1 MKHEGGGEGRRGSI
15 LGSDQAT
22 AREQD
27 GSQKSSVGRHTR
39 QGNTGSLIKREGG
52 RLWGEI
58 LGLGKS
64 RRGKPSAQ
72 RPMGPQINRR
82 MTHSDKNVLS
92 HRASTCSD
100 LLKRFADPED

>member
-1 MKHEGGGEGRRGSI
+1 M
-15 LGSDQAT
+15 
-22 AREQD
+22 ARERD
-27 GSQKSSVGRHTR
+27 GSQKSSVGRHAR
-39 QGNTGSLIKREGG
+39 QGNTGSLIEREGG

-64 RRGKPSAQ
+64 WRGEPSAR
-72 RPMGPQINRR
+72 RPIGPQRDRR

-92 HRASTCSD
+92 HRSSTRSD